1 MPRINPEI
9 LVWARET
16 AGLSLEEGAS
26 AVGINAAR
34 GRTGV
39 ERLAALERGDE
50 EPGRPLLLR
59 MAQKYRRPLL
69 TFYLDKVPRKGDR
82 GQDFRTTPGAGP
94 PAYDATVDALIRDI
108 NTRQSLVK
116 SLLED
121 EEALSLPFVA
131 SANINQGAES
141 VASAIRETLRL
152 NIEEFRWQDSVEA
165 AFKHLRSRIEAS
177 GVFVLLIGNLGSH
190 HTNISPEVFRG
201 FAIADPI
208 APFVV
213 INDQDARTAWSFT
226 ALHEV
231 AHLWLG
237 ATGISGSSME
247 ARIETFC
254 NDVAGRILLPGDE
267 IQMLAGVGDAPLDE
281 AVERISLFAQER
293 KLSRSM
299 VAYCLLRSDIVSVV
313 QWKEL
318 KARFYQEWLDL
329 KARKREKQKAAE
341 GGPSYYVVKRD
352 RLGSALLN
360 LMDRSLSEGTI
371 TYTKA
376 SKVLGVKPRN
386 VVPLLRDVPQRGG
399 L

>member
-1 MPRINPEI
+1 MPRVNPEI

-16 AGLSLEEGAS
+16 AGLSPQEGAK
-26 AVGINAAR
+26 AIDLNDAR
-34 GRTGV
+34 GRTGA
-39 ERLAALERGDE
+39 ERLSALERGDE
-50 EPGRPLLLR
+50 EPSRPLLLK

-69 TFYLDKVPRKGDR
+69 TFFLDKVPRKGDR
-82 GQDFRTTPGAGP
+82 GQDFRTVPGAGL

-108 NTRQSLVK
+108 NTRQSLVR

-121 EEALSLPFVA
+121 EEALPLPFIA

-141 VASAIRETLRL
+141 VASAIRETLLL
-152 NIEEFRWQDSVEA
+152 NIDEFRWQDSVES

-177 GVFVLLIGNLGSH
+177 GIFVLLIGNLGSH

-201 FAIADPI
+201 FAVADPI
-208 APFVV
+208 APLVV

-226 ALHEV
+226 ALHEI

-237 ATGISGSSME
+237 ATGISGASME

-254 NDVAGRILLPGDE
+254 NEVAGRILLPGDE
-267 IQMLAGVGDAPLDE
+267 IQILAGIGDAPIDE
-281 AVERISLFAQER
+281 AIEHISLFAEER
-293 KLSRSM
+293 RLSRSM
-299 VAYCLLRSDIVSVV
+299 VAYCLLRANIVSMP
-313 QWKEL
+313 QWQAL
-318 KARFYQEWLDL
+318 KDHFYQEWLDH
-329 KARKREKQKAAE
+329 KARKREKQKAAKS
-341 GGPSYYVVKRD
+341 GPNYYVVKRD

-360 LMDRSLSEGTI
+360 LVDRSLTEGAI

-376 SKVLGVKPRN
+376 GKVLGVKPRN
-386 VVPLLRDVPQRGG
+386 VVPLLRDIPLRGG

>member
-1 MPRINPEI
+1 MPRVNPEI

-16 AGLSLEEGAS
+16 AGLSHEEGAK
-26 AVGINAAR
+26 AIDLNDAR
-34 GRTGV
+34 GRTGA

-50 EPGRPLLLR
+50 EPSRPLLLK

-82 GQDFRTTPGAGP
+82 GEDFRTVPGAAP

-121 EEALSLPFVA
+121 EEALPLPFIA
-131 SANINQGAES
+131 SAKIKQGTES
-141 VASAIRETLRL
+141 VASAIRETLHL
-152 NIEEFRWQDSVEA
+152 NIEDFRRQDTVES
-165 AFKHLRSRIEAS
+165 AFKYLRSRIEAS
-177 GVFVLLIGNLGSH
+177 GIFVLLIGNLGSH

-213 INDQDARTAWSFT
+213 INEQDARTAWSFT

-237 ATGISGSSME
+237 ETGISGASME
-247 ARIETFC
+247 DRIEIFC
-254 NDVAGRILLPGDE
+254 NEVAGRILLPGDE
-267 IQMLAGVGDAPLDE
+267 IRILAGIGDAPLDE
-281 AVERISLFAQER
+281 VIERISLFADKR
-293 KLSRSM
+293 RLSRSM
-299 VAYCLLRSDIVSVV
+299 VAYCLLRSNIISMP
-313 QWKEL
+313 QWQEL
-318 KARFYQEWLDL
+318 KERFYQEWLDF
-329 KARKREKQKAAE
+329 KARTRERQKSAKGAPSPYVIKRHRI
-341 GGPSYYVVKRD
+341 GP
-352 RLGSALLN
+352 ALLS
-360 LMDRSLSEGTI
+360 LVGRSLSDGTI

-376 SKVLGVKPRN
+376 GKVFGVKPRN
-386 VVPLLRDVPQRGG
+386 VVPLLRDLSSKGG
-399 L
+399 F

>member
-1 MPRINPEI
+1 MPRLNPEI

-16 AGLSLEEGAS
+16 AGLSLDEGARTL
-26 AVGINAAR
+26 GLKDAR
-34 GRTGV
+34 GRTGA

-50 EPGRPLLLR
+50 EPGRPLLLK

-82 GQDFRTTPGAGP
+82 GQDFRTAPGAGP
-94 PAYDATVDALIRDI
+94 PAYDATVDALIREI

-121 EEALSLPFVA
+121 EETLPLPFIA

-141 VASAIRETLRL
+141 VATAIRETLRI
-152 NIEEFRWQDSVEA
+152 NIEEFRWQDSVES

-177 GVFVLLIGNLGSH
+177 GIFVLLIGNLGSH
-190 HTNISPEVFRG
+190 HSNISPEIFRG
-201 FAIADPI
+201 FAIADPM

-231 AHLWLG
+231 AHLWFG
-237 ATGISGSSME
+237 TTGISGASME

-267 IQMLAGVGDAPLDE
+267 IKMLAGVGDAPPDE
-281 AVERISLFAQER
+281 AIERISSFAEER
-293 KLSRSM
+293 RVSRSM
-299 VAYCLLRSDIVSVV
+299 VAYCLLRANIVSMP
-313 QWKEL
+313 QWQEL
-318 KARFYQEWLDL
+318 KEGFYQEWLDL
-329 KARKREKQKAAE
+329 KARKREKQKAAQ
-341 GGPSYYVVKRD
+341 GGPSYYLVRRD
-352 RLGSALLN
+352 RLGRALLN
-360 LMDRSLSEGTI
+360 LVDRSLREGAI

-376 SKVLGVKPRN
+376 GKVLGVKPRN
-386 VVPLLRDVPQRGG
+386 VVPLLRDIPQRGG

>member
-267 IQMLAGVGDAPLDE
+267 IQMLAGVGDAPLD
-281 AVERISLFAQER
+281 
-293 KLSRSM
+293 
-299 VAYCLLRSDIVSVV
+299 C
-313 QWKEL
+313 
-318 KARFYQEWLDL
+318 
-329 KARKREKQKAAE
+329 
-341 GGPSYYVVKRD
+341 P
-352 RLGSALLN
+352 GSA
-360 LMDRSLSEGTI
+360 
-371 TYTKA
+371 
-376 SKVLGVKPRN
+376 
-386 VVPLLRDVPQRGG
+386 
-399 L
+399 

>member
-1 MPRINPEI
+1 MNFRRIFFVMFSSRSYYSLISRKTPIPTE
-9 LVWARET
+9 
-16 AGLSLEEGAS
+16 AG
-26 AVGINAAR
+26 
-34 GRTGV
+34 
-39 ERLAALERGDE
+39 
-50 EPGRPLLLR
+50 
-59 MAQKYRRPLL
+59 
-69 TFYLDKVPRKGDR
+69 
-82 GQDFRTTPGAGP
+82 
-94 PAYDATVDALIRDI
+94 
-108 NTRQSLVK
+108 
-116 SLLED
+116 
-121 EEALSLPFVA
+121 
-131 SANINQGAES
+131 
-141 VASAIRETLRL
+141 
-152 NIEEFRWQDSVEA
+152 
-165 AFKHLRSRIEAS
+165 H
-177 GVFVLLIGNLGSH
+177 
-190 HTNISPEVFRG
+190 
-201 FAIADPI
+201 
-208 APFVV
+208 
-213 INDQDARTAWSFT
+213 
-226 ALHEV
+226 
-231 AHLWLG
+231 
-237 ATGISGSSME
+237 
-247 ARIETFC
+247 
-254 NDVAGRILLPGDE
+254 
-267 IQMLAGVGDAPLDE
+267 DE